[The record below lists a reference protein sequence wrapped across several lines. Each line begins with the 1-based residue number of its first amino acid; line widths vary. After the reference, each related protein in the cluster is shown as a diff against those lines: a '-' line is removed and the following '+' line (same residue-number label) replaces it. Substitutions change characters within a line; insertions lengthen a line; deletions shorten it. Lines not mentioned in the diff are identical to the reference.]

1 MKSAKMQNRRNST
14 VRRTLAL
21 AESLTTG
28 TKVTA
33 PNEDPVRLDLIE
45 LEPFV
50 KVKKP
55 SRSSTIYER
64 VE

>member
-1 MKSAKMQNRRNST
+1 MKTEDMPNRRNSALPGK
-14 VRRTLAL
+14 LAL
-21 AESLTTG
+21 AKELTTG

-33 PNEDPVRLDLIE
+33 PNEDPVRVDVIE

-55 SRSSTIYER
+55 SRSSTIYDKIE
-64 VE
+64 